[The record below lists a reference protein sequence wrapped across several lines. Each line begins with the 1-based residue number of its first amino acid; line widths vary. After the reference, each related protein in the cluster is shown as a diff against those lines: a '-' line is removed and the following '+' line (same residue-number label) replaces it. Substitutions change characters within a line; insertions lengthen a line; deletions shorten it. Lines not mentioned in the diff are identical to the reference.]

1 MPYIKA
7 KVYSDGSHYIAIPH
21 MPRKKCLKKGVKI
34 KRQVPVMEELEEEST
49 PFDGGVQMNMFDAEN
64 KAQTI
69 QKGTGEG
76 DPEPLSVTAVRG
88 NIEVSPPRKELFEA
102 LYKKYLF
109 EPKSRRRQAVYAGM
123 RPYFKSDSEAR
134 LFVELN
140 FERKRKNLVARR
152 IRMTRKANLQD
163 FNFFV
168 TLTYNDALHTEDSFR
183 KKLRNCLSLLS
194 SRKVWKY
201 IGVWERSP
209 EKKRLHFHGVFD
221 IPQGSMPG
229 YFIQKEDYSFK
240 RHRRQITNQN
250 TYFLENYGRND
261 FEKIEDNSRV
271 GDALAYIMKYMEKS
285 EEKIVYS
292 KGMPQYFISDIMDE
306 DIVCRVGIE
315 DQKLLLFDDFSCW
328 DEGEY
333 IGQVSR
339 ETITKMPKAN

>member
-1 MPYIKA
+1 
-7 KVYSDGSHYIAIPH
+7 
-21 MPRKKCLKKGVKI
+21 
-34 KRQVPVMEELEEEST
+34 
-49 PFDGGVQMNMFDAEN
+49 
-64 KAQTI
+64 
-69 QKGTGEG
+69 
-76 DPEPLSVTAVRG
+76 
-88 NIEVSPPRKELFEA
+88 
-102 LYKKYLF
+102 
-109 EPKSRRRQAVYAGM
+109 
-123 RPYFKSDSEAR
+123 
-134 LFVELN
+134 
-140 FERKRKNLVARR
+140 
-152 IRMTRKANLQD
+152 
-163 FNFFV
+163 
-168 TLTYNDALHTEDSFR
+168 
-183 KKLRNCLSLLS
+183 
-194 SRKVWKY
+194 
-201 IGVWERSP
+201 
-209 EKKRLHFHGVFD
+209 
-221 IPQGSMPG
+221 MPG

-315 DQKLLLFDDFSCW
+315 DQKLLLFDNFSCW

>member
-1 MPYIKA
+1 
-7 KVYSDGSHYIAIPH
+7 
-21 MPRKKCLKKGVKI
+21 
-34 KRQVPVMEELEEEST
+34 
-49 PFDGGVQMNMFDAEN
+49 
-64 KAQTI
+64 
-69 QKGTGEG
+69 
-76 DPEPLSVTAVRG
+76 
-88 NIEVSPPRKELFEA
+88 
-102 LYKKYLF
+102 
-109 EPKSRRRQAVYAGM
+109 
-123 RPYFKSDSEAR
+123 
-134 LFVELN
+134 
-140 FERKRKNLVARR
+140 
-152 IRMTRKANLQD
+152 MTRKANLQD

-271 GDALAYIMKYMEKS
+271 GDALGIYHE
-285 EEKIVYS
+285 VYG
-292 KGMPQYFISDIMDE
+292 KE
-306 DIVCRVGIE
+306 
-315 DQKLLLFDDFSCW
+315 
-328 DEGEY
+328 
-333 IGQVSR
+333 
-339 ETITKMPKAN
+339 